1 MCAAWHEKIYSLLWW
16 IKRENWNQIKEGQ
29 ASEIRTR
36 YKCLPGARKWRFLIK
51 REGSIWINQTSVQ
64 KVWCKINRVVIKQER
79 MEIYE
84 NWR

>member
-36 YKCLPGARKWRFLIK
+36 NKCLPGAHKWRFLIK
-51 REGSIWINQTSVQ
+51 SEGSIGINQCTKGMV
-64 KVWCKINRVVIKQER
+64 
-79 MEIYE
+79 
-84 NWR
+84 